1 MPTKK
6 SSAKQ
11 LLTEQLKQ
19 TRTEQLRQIQEAIV
33 GLEARIKEYENKS
46 KQVALLDS
54 VSLGLYEE
62 IDKLARKAPAEPLTD
77 LALSQVNDV
86 IRETKELLIEDA
98 YIQRLNQFVAA
109 GDNPQHRDAVVVL
122 RQIRQGLERSYEYF
136 NGVTELL
143 RTRQRDARAIAVAIE
158 LNQEDGEDVT
168 QKELKANGVSIS
180 QDWLIRQNYEDFFS
194 FTRLDRTDIRE
205 FFAEVT

>member
-1 MPTKK
+1 MPPKK
-6 SSAKQ
+6 SAAKQ
-11 LLTEQLKQ
+11 LPEEQFKQ
-19 TRTEQLRQIQEAIV
+19 IRTEQLRQIQESIV
-33 GLEARIKEYENKS
+33 GLDSRIKDYENKA

-77 LALSQVNDV
+77 LALSQVNDI

-109 GDNPQHRDAVVVL
+109 GDNPQHRDAVIVL

-136 NGVTELL
+136 NGLTELL
-143 RTRQRDARAIAVAIE
+143 RTRRRDARAIAMAIE
-158 LNQEDGEDVT
+158 LNLEDGGEVSE
-168 QKELKANGVSIS
+168 KELKANGVSIS
-180 QDWLIRQNYEDFFS
+180 QDWLVHQNYEDYFS
-194 FTRLDRTDIRE
+194 FTRLDRTEIKE
-205 FFAEVT
+205 FFAEAK